1 MKLLTRFVVLAG
13 ISGLAACASEGP
25 ATSTGTGAGQSA
37 PATSSAANTS
47 QSAPASAAAASA
59 PAQKDKFVTP
69 SGYKHVQVNGE
80 DRYCR
85 KEVATGTRAQ
95 TTEICLTQDQLAA
108 EKDESRDLIQG
119 VQHNQGTAI
128 YSQPN
133 GAY

>member
-13 ISGLAACASEGP
+13 ISGLAACATEGP

-37 PATSSAANTS
+37 PATSSAASTS

-59 PAQKDKFVTP
+59 PAKFVTP

-95 TTEICLTQDQLAA
+95 TTEICLTQDQLSA
-108 EKDESRDLIQG
+108 EKDSSRDLIEG